1 MLGFQLFDG
10 PDGDLL
16 ADFGMATSVEIS
28 EAEHGFEAL
37 SAFVPMSEDEAAR
50 WYAMPGAPWAVLSAG
65 WGAAWEGRV
74 EDMAVADGGIEIG
87 AFGAWRALSD
97 APYTALWSRTTTA
110 GWRAVTQQE
119 VSIIREGFGSDNN
132 NRLYIGA
139 QKGASYGNGI
149 AHELTYAAPHNGQ
162 RSITNFSCD
171 YSFLFPTNWLFRV
184 VRQNDDFTGRAVQ
197 NTVTATGALLTGS
210 LNLTL
215 STAMDRISIGV
226 FNNTGGNSAPAG
238 ETGDNF
244 LRLTNIRIKT
254 TTASSVTADLIATDM
269 MSYIHGINSSQLR
282 NITALIQSPGVDL
295 RDELYEDRWPADILT
310 DLAGRGDATGQQ
322 YEVGVWEN
330 RTLHLRPRYS
340 ISRTWLVD
348 AGDLMMSR
356 TVDTLRNEM
365 YAVYRDANNRLL
377 RTDVAAS
384 PTVGRDP
391 FVRRGFLNVR
401 TTSLTQ
407 AEGERDN
414 RLADT
419 AVVTPR
425 VLFTVNQ
432 LFDETGAG
440 PYPLWM
446 ARSGDLVVVRN
457 LSPAMGTA
465 VDRLRTFR
473 IKRKRYSV
481 LYDRLE
487 ITPELELPDLAVM
500 VGKAEWQG
508 SR

>member
-16 ADFGMATSVEIS
+16 ADFGIATSVEIS
-28 EAEHGFEAL
+28 DAEHGFEAL

-50 WYAMPGAPWAVLSAG
+50 WYAMPGAPWAVVSGL
-65 WGAAWEGRV
+65 GAIAWEGRV
-74 EDMAVADGGIEIG
+74 EDVAVADGGLQIG

-110 GWRAVTQQE
+110 GWRAVTQQD
-119 VSIIREGFGSDNN
+119 VSIIRDGFGSDNN

-162 RSITNFSCD
+162 RNITNFSCD
-171 YSFLFPTNWLFRV
+171 YAFLFPANWLFRV

-215 STAMDRISIGV
+215 STAMARVSIGV
-226 FNNTGGNSAPAG
+226 FNNTGSTSSPAG

-254 TTASSVTADLIATDM
+254 TGSTAVTADLVAVDLVEHIN
-269 MSYIHGINSSQLR
+269 GINSSQLR

-295 RDELYEDRWPADILT
+295 RDELYEDAWPADILT
-310 DLAGRGDATGQQ
+310 GLAGRGDSAGGQ

-340 ISRTWLVD
+340 TNRTWLVD

-356 TVDTLRNEM
+356 TADTLRNEM
-365 YAVYRDANNRLL
+365 YAVYRDANDRLL

-384 PTVGRDP
+384 ATVGRDP
-391 FVRRGFLNVR
+391 FVRRGFLQVR

-407 AEGERDN
+407 AEAERDG

-425 VLFTVNQ
+425 IRFAVNQ

-457 LSPAMGTA
+457 LPPAMGTA

-473 IKRKRYSV
+473 IKRKRYWV
-481 LYDRLE
+481 HQDRLE
-487 ITPELELPDLAVM
+487 LTPELELPDLAVI
-500 VGKAEWQG
+500 VGNADWQG
-508 SR
+508 GR